1 MDKFN
6 NIQLELELEENN
18 NETDDTA
25 NDAIQEIMNNFAN
38 VSNVRPIVNTYV
50 FPQHTSYQEITYGL
64 YTVKDLLKICNYYGL
79 DKGVKLSKCKKQDII
94 DTVIYFENLPE
105 NAQIC
110 QQRKKMWK
118 YIRELMDDPKMK
130 QYVLF

>member
-18 NETDDTA
+18 NKTDDTA
-25 NDAIQEIMNNFAN
+25 NEAIQEIMNNFAN
-38 VSNVRPIVNTYV
+38 VSNVRPVANTYV
-50 FPQHTSYQEITYGL
+50 FPQHMSYQEITYCL

-94 DTVIYFENLPE
+94 DTIIYFENLPE

-110 QQRKKMWK
+110 QQRKKMWE

-130 QYVLF
+130 QYVIF